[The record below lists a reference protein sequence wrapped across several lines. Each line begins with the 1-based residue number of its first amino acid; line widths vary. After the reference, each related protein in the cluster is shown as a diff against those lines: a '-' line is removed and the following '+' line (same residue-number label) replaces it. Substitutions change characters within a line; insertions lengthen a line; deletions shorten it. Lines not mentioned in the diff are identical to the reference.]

1 MFDYGNFRLGR
12 GEEIMK
18 MRAAL
23 LRSRDVKEKK
33 KGLVAKSW

>member
-1 MFDYGNFRLGR
+1 MFDYGNFKLGR

-23 LRSRDVKEKK
+23 LSRDVKEKK
-33 KGLVAKSW
+33 KGLVAKRW